1 MKFVTVFVSIM
12 LSLVIIFTPKAN
24 AAPEVGLMVGSDSGI
39 NVKMNEYKFGVGFDD
54 FSFTLDK
61 TFNFNDH
68 PHFYWGVGGK
78 IADKKNDD
86 IKLGARAVFG
96 AHTKVERF
104 TFFIE
109 AQPTLYLIDDV
120 KVELEAIGGVR
131 YHF

>member
-1 MKFVTVFVSIM
+1 MKSARLYTSLMLFITSIITPSVS
-12 LSLVIIFTPKAN
+12 

-39 NVKMNEYKFGVGFDD
+39 NVKMDNYKFGVGFDD

-61 TFNFNDH
+61 MFNFNDH

-78 IADKKNDD
+78 IADSNKDNV
-86 IKLGARAVFG
+86 KLGARAVFG

-120 KVELEAIGGVR
+120 NVELEAIGGVR